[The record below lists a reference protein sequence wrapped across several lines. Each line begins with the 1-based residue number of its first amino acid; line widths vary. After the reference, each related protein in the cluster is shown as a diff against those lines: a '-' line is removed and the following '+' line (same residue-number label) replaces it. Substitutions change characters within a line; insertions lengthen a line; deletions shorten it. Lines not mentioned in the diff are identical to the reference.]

1 MSSEIKPESRYER
14 QMVAIAV
21 IVFETLIVA
30 LGLYAAIFFINKKK
44 KRLVVD
50 AAIYKPCCH

>member
-30 LGLYAAIFFINKKK
+30 LGLYAAIFFII
-44 KRLVVD
+44 L
-50 AAIYKPCCH
+50 